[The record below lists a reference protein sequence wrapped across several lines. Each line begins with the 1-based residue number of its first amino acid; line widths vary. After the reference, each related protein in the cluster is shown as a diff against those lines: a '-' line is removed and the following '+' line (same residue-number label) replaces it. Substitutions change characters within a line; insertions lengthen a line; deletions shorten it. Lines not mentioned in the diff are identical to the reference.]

1 MMALLQR
8 TMVATMVMAALL
20 AGCAAGQ
27 IGDTLPNS
35 LGGLPQGAP
44 ARPNLGNRQY
54 PAVHDMP
61 PPRATDPLNETDQVK
76 LEKELQAARD
86 RQEAEAAKDAAP
98 PAPPPPPPPAP
109 APAAKPAVKK
119 QSDAAKTSG
128 AKTNP

>member
-1 MMALLQR
+1 MALLQR
-8 TMVATMVMAALL
+8 TIAATVVMAALL

-44 ARPNLGNRQY
+44 ARPNALNRQY

-61 PPRATDPLNETDQVK
+61 PARATDPLSETDQVK

-86 RQEAEAAKDAAP
+86 LQAAEAAKDAAP
-98 PAPPPPPPPAP
+98 PAPPPPPPAP
-109 APAAKPAVKK
+109 PPAAKPAVKK
-119 QSDAAKTSG
+119 QTDAAKTSG

>member
-1 MMALLQR
+1 MALLQR
-8 TMVATMVMAALL
+8 TIVATVVMAALL
-20 AGCAAGQ
+20 AGCSAGP

-44 ARPNLGNRQY
+44 ARPNVLNRQY

-61 PPRATDPLNETDQVK
+61 AARATDPLSETDQVK
-76 LEKELQAARD
+76 LEKELQAVRD
-86 RQEAEAAKDAAP
+86 RQAAEAAKDAAP
-98 PAPPPPPPPAP
+98 PAPPAPP
-109 APAAKPAVKK
+109 PAAKPAVKK